1 MERNMGENSRT
12 VKTNHLPCRATN
24 AVRST
29 TSHVGLA
36 VVSPTTMPEL
46 SNSPFAPGP
55 LNQVRAKRDR
65 ARYDASDIFAIL
77 DQAMVAHVGFVDD
90 GRPKV
95 IPMIFGRDEDR
106 LYLHGVRN

>member
-1 MERNMGENSRT
+1 
-12 VKTNHLPCRATN
+12 
-24 AVRST
+24 
-29 TSHVGLA
+29 
-36 VVSPTTMPEL
+36 MPEL

-55 LNQVRAKRDR
+55 LNQVHAKRDR

-90 GRPKV
+90 GRPMV

-106 LYLHGVRN
+106 LYLHGVRKGRITSTTAGAPVCITVTLVDGIVVKS